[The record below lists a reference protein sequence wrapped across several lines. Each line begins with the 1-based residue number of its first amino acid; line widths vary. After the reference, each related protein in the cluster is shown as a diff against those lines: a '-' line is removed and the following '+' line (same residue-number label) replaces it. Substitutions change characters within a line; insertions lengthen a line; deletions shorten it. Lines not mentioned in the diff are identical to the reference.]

1 MKKLRLL
8 GVLWLMLIS
17 IAAVRAQVVTTQPS
31 FFTADDQVT
40 ITFDATKG
48 SGGLKDYTGD
58 VYIWTGVISDKSAND
73 TDWKAVVGSSFSQP
87 IAKEKMTR
95 STTNANLYTITFV
108 PRTYYDKL
116 PAADKILKL
125 AMVFRGA
132 NGSPEGKDTGNKDI
146 LIEVQQSAA
155 LSVRFT
161 QPANSQ
167 NVQLVESG
175 AKVQVVAE
183 ASKSSNLKLYLNNTL
198 QAEATA
204 NSISKELTIAQAG
217 RNEVKVVAT
226 DGSQTAEQTMV
237 FFVRGAVVTQAL
249 PAGVRDGINYL
260 PGGTSVVLVL
270 TAPQKQHAFVVGEFN
285 NWEPTDAGY
294 MKKTPDEKQW
304 WVQIDNL
311 QPGQEYAYQY
321 LVDGTLK
328 VADPFTEKVL
338 DPNNDQFINPT
349 NGPVVYPGLKPY
361 PTGKTTGIVSVLQT
375 NQQPYNWQV
384 TNFQRPAKSKL
395 VIYELLVRD
404 FIARRNYQTLVDTL
418 AYLQRLGVNAIEL
431 MPVNE
436 FEGNESWGYN
446 VSYYFAPDKYYG
458 PKDQLK
464 RFVDECHR
472 RGIAVIVDVV
482 LNHSFG
488 QSPMV
493 QLYFENG
500 KPAANS
506 PWFNAD
512 ATHPF
517 NVGYDFNHESPYTRA
532 FSKRVMEFWLQ
543 EYKVD
548 GYRFDLSKGFT
559 QTNAGGDVG
568 KWGQKDDS
576 RIAIWK
582 DYNNH
587 IRSVDQNAYVILEH
601 FADNSEEQILAA
613 EGMMLWGNLNHNYN
627 EATMGYVEN
636 NKSDLSWGYYGT
648 RNWSQPNLVTYMESH
663 DEERLMFKNLS
674 FGKQV
679 AGHDVKNLNT
689 ALARN
694 EAAAAFFFTVPGPKM
709 IWQFGEVGYDKSID
723 ENGRVGNKPILWEY
737 YNVPARR
744 KLYDTYRNL
753 ISLKKNNPVFD
764 NPSSFTQDVAGATK
778 TIHLSDPN
786 LSVTVIG
793 NFDVVSTTVNPKFQ
807 RTGKWYNYL
816 ANDSITV
823 TDVNAAITL
832 QPGEYR
838 VYTSRRLARV
848 TSSKAAQQVA
858 AIGLTVAPNPA
869 SSRATVR
876 FTLPSAA
883 PVQVTVH
890 NIIGREVRRVAL
902 PGRQAAGA
910 VEVGVPLAG
919 LAPGVYLVKVQAGAT
934 AATTR
939 LVVQP

>member
-1 MKKLRLL
+1 MRKLRLL
-8 GVLWLMLIS
+8 GVLWLMLLS
-17 IAAVRAQVVTTQPS
+17 TAAVRAQVVTTQPS

-40 ITFDATKG
+40 LTFDATKG

-73 TDWKAVVGSSFSQP
+73 TDWKAVVGTSFSQP

-95 STTNANLYTITFV
+95 SATNPNLYTISFV

-116 PAADKILKL
+116 PATDKIMKL

-161 QPANSQ
+161 APAGQ
-167 NVQLVESG
+167 NLQLVESG
-175 AKVQVVAE
+175 AKVRVSAE
-183 ASKSSNLKLYLNNTL
+183 ASKSSNLKLFLNNAL
-198 QAEATA
+198 QEEANA
-204 NSISKELTIAQAG
+204 NSISKELTFTQAG

-226 DGSQTAEQTMV
+226 DGSQTAQQTLV

-249 PAGVRDGINYL
+249 PGGMRDGINYL

-270 TAPQKQHAFVVGEFN
+270 TAPDKQHAFVLGEFN

-294 MKKTPDEKQW
+294 MKKTPDGKQW
-304 WVQIDNL
+304 WLQLDNL
-311 QPGQEYAYQY
+311 QAGQEYAYQY
-321 LVDGTLK
+321 LVDGTLRI
-328 VADPFTEKVL
+328 ADPFTEKVL
-338 DPNNDQFINPT
+338 DPSDDPFIPQVT
-349 NGPVVYPGLKPY
+349 YPGLKAY
-361 PTGKTTGIVSVLQT
+361 PTGKTTGNVSVLQT
-375 NQQPYNWQV
+375 NQAAYNWQAA
-384 TNFQRPAKSKL
+384 TYKRPAKSKL

-404 FIARRNYQTLVDTL
+404 FIARHDYQTLTDTL

-446 VSYYFAPDKYYG
+446 TSFYFAPDKYYG

-464 RFVDECHR
+464 RFIDECHR
-472 RGIAVIVDVV
+472 RGIAVILDMV

-488 QSPMV
+488 ESPMV

-500 KPAANS
+500 KPTANS
-506 PWFNAD
+506 PWFNQD

-543 EYKVD
+543 EYKID

-587 IRSVDQNAYVILEH
+587 IRTVDKDAYVILEH

-663 DEERLMFKNLS
+663 DEERLMFKNIS

-679 AGHDVKNLNT
+679 AGYDTRNLNT

-709 IWQFGEVGYDKSID
+709 IWQFGEVGYDVSID
-723 ENGRVGNKPILWEY
+723 ENGRVGNKPIRWEY

-764 NPSSFTQDVAGATK
+764 NPSTFVQNVAGATK
-778 TIHLSDPN
+778 TIHLSDAN
-786 LSVTVIG
+786 LSVAVIG
-793 NFDVVSTTVNPKFQ
+793 NFDVVSATVNPKFQ
-807 RTGKWYNYL
+807 STGKWYNYL

-869 SSRATVR
+869 SSQATVL
-876 FTLPSAA
+876 FTLPTAA
-883 PVQVTVH
+883 PVQVSVH

-902 PGRQAAGA
+902 PGRQAAGPIG
-910 VEVGVPLAG
+910 VKVPLAG

>member
-1 MKKLRLL
+1 MLL
-8 GVLWLMLIS
+8 S
-17 IAAVRAQVVTTQPS
+17 AAATVRAQVVTTQPS

-58 VYIWTGVISDKSAND
+58 VYIWTGVISDKSASD
-73 TDWKAVVGSSFSQP
+73 SDWKAVVGTSFSQP

-95 STTNANLYTITFV
+95 SASNPNLYTITFV

-116 PAADKILKL
+116 PASDKILKL

-146 LIEVQQSAA
+146 LVSVQQSAA

-161 QPANSQ
+161 APTAQG
-167 NVQLVESG
+167 VQLVETGGKLLVS
-175 AKVQVVAE
+175 AE
-183 ASKSSNLKLYLNNTL
+183 ASKSTNLKLYLNNTL
-198 QAEATA
+198 QEEANAAT
-204 NSISKELTIAQAG
+204 ISKELTIAQPG
-217 RNEVKVVAT
+217 RNEVKLVAT
-226 DGSQTAEQTMV
+226 DGAQTAEQTLLV
-237 FFVRGAVVTQAL
+237 YARSAVVTQAL
-249 PAGVRDGINYL
+249 PAGMRDGINYL
-260 PGGTSVVLVL
+260 PGNTSAVLVL
-270 TAPQKQHAFVVGEFN
+270 TAPGKQHVFVLGEFN

-294 MKKTPDEKQW
+294 LKKTPDGKQW
-304 WVQIDNL
+304 WVQLDNL

-321 LVDGTLK
+321 LVDGTLRI
-328 VADPFTEKVL
+328 ADPFTEKVL
-338 DPNNDQFINPT
+338 DPSDDPFIPQVT
-349 NGPVVYPGLKPY
+349 YPGLKAY
-361 PTGKTTGIVSVLQT
+361 PTGKTTGNVSVLQT
-375 NQQPYNWQV
+375 NQAAYTWQA
-384 TNFQRPAKSKL
+384 TNFQRPAKTKL

-404 FIARRNYQTLVDTL
+404 FIARHDYQTLVDTL

-431 MPVNE
+431 MPINE

-446 VSYYFAPDKYYG
+446 TSFYFAPDKYYG
-458 PKDQLK
+458 TKNQLK
-464 RFVDECHR
+464 RFIDECHR
-472 RGIAVIVDVV
+472 RGMAVILDMV

-488 QSPMV
+488 ESPMV

-500 KPAANS
+500 KPTASN
-506 PWFNAD
+506 PWHNPD

-517 NVGYDFNHESPYTRA
+517 NVGYDFNHESPYTRE

-543 EYKVD
+543 EYKID

-559 QTNAGGDVG
+559 QVNSGGDVG

-587 IRSVDQNAYVILEH
+587 IRSVDPNAYVILEH

-663 DEERLMFKNLS
+663 DEERLTFKNLS

-679 AGHDVKNLNT
+679 PGHDVKNLNT

-737 YNVPARR
+737 YNNPARR

-753 ISLKKNNPVFD
+753 ISLKKNNAVFD
-764 NPSSFTQDVAGATK
+764 NPSSFVQNVAGATK
-778 TIHLSDPN
+778 TIHLSDAN
-786 LSVTVIG
+786 LNVAVIG
-793 NFDVVSTTVNPKFQ
+793 NFDVVSATVNPKFQ
-807 RTGKWYNYL
+807 TTGKWYNYL

-823 TDVNAAITL
+823 TDVNATITL

-869 SSRATVR
+869 ASRATVL
-876 FTLPSAA
+876 FTLPTAA
-883 PVQVTVH
+883 PVQVTVL

-902 PGRQAAGA
+902 PGRQAAGPVG
-910 VEVGVPLAG
+910 VEVPLAN

-934 AATTR
+934 TATTR